1 MEQIILE
8 QDIINTY
15 PEKNIKL
22 SEDYIKYLK
31 LKNENP
37 NLGYKNLSKL
47 MT

>member
-22 SEDYIKYLK
+22 SEDYIKLIY
-31 LKNENP
+31 P
-37 NLGYKNLSKL
+37 FWQ
-47 MT
+47 